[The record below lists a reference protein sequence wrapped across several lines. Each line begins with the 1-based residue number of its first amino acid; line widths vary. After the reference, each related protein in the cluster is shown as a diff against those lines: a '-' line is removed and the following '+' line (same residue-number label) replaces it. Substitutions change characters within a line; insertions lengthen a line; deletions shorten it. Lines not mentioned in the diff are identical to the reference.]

1 MQQQAIGLAFLSVIC
16 IVYDHCLETE
26 TEGGTMENGVVAS
39 ISGLVW
45 SGLVQSINQFDGGS
59 KYLNEYDERR
69 DITKRVYDYL
79 A

>member
-45 SGLVQSINQFDGGS
+45 SSRLISLMVAPNI
-59 KYLNEYDERR
+59 
-69 DITKRVYDYL
+69 
-79 A
+79 